1 MCSSDLGCGV
11 STGLGA
17 VWNTCKVT
25 AGSSVAVFGLG
36 AVGLAVVQAA
46 KMAGAS
52 RIIGVDLNKD
62 KFAIAT
68 TLGCT
73 DCVCPADHGDTPVQS
88 VIVGMTKW
96 GVDYSFDC
104 TGNTQVMRAALEC
117 APSPGCQSDAAPG
130 EKCFYEVRY
139 VAEGASGEGVHHKL
153 MILLDSVAI
162 RGDPFEDMVV
172 APGALDAAREAKVAN
187 LELVFCRQQHVL
199 ELQIS
204 VHDAFSVA
212 VLHGDDQLLEEAP

>member
-1 MCSSDLGCGV
+1 MQ
-11 STGLGA
+11 
-17 VWNTCKVT
+17 VT

-88 VIVGMTKW
+88 VIVGEYFYFW
-96 GVDYSFDC
+96 QFLAIFWQFLAIF
-104 TGNTQVMRAALEC
+104 GNGLYRQ
-117 APSPGCQSDAAPG
+117 
-130 EKCFYEVRY
+130 
-139 VAEGASGEGVHHKL
+139 
-153 MILLDSVAI
+153 LD
-162 RGDPFEDMVV
+162 
-172 APGALDAAREAKVAN
+172 
-187 LELVFCRQQHVL
+187 
-199 ELQIS
+199 
-204 VHDAFSVA
+204 
-212 VLHGDDQLLEEAP
+212 

>member
-1 MCSSDLGCGV
+1 LFIRV
-11 STGLGA
+11 Q
-17 VWNTCKVT
+17 VT

-88 VIVGMTKW
+88 VIVGE
-96 GVDYSFDC
+96 YFFIF
-104 TGNTQVMRAALEC
+104 GNFLAIFWQFLAIFGNGLYR
-117 APSPGCQSDAAPG
+117 Q
-130 EKCFYEVRY
+130 
-139 VAEGASGEGVHHKL
+139 
-153 MILLDSVAI
+153 LD
-162 RGDPFEDMVV
+162 
-172 APGALDAAREAKVAN
+172 
-187 LELVFCRQQHVL
+187 
-199 ELQIS
+199 
-204 VHDAFSVA
+204 
-212 VLHGDDQLLEEAP
+212 

>member
-1 MCSSDLGCGV
+1 LFICV
-11 STGLGA
+11 Q
-17 VWNTCKVT
+17 VT

-88 VIVGMTKW
+88 VIVGECI
-96 GVDYSFDC
+96 FIF
-104 TGNTQVMRAALEC
+104 GNFLAIFWQFLAIFGNGLYR
-117 APSPGCQSDAAPG
+117 Q
-130 EKCFYEVRY
+130 
-139 VAEGASGEGVHHKL
+139 
-153 MILLDSVAI
+153 LD
-162 RGDPFEDMVV
+162 
-172 APGALDAAREAKVAN
+172 
-187 LELVFCRQQHVL
+187 
-199 ELQIS
+199 
-204 VHDAFSVA
+204 
-212 VLHGDDQLLEEAP
+212 

>member
-1 MCSSDLGCGV
+1 MQ
-11 STGLGA
+11 
-17 VWNTCKVT
+17 VT

-88 VIVGMTKW
+88 VIVREYFFIFGNFW
-96 GVDYSFDC
+96 QFLAIVCIGNWFD
-104 TGNTQVMRAALEC
+104 V
-117 APSPGCQSDAAPG
+117 
-130 EKCFYEVRY
+130 
-139 VAEGASGEGVHHKL
+139 
-153 MILLDSVAI
+153 
-162 RGDPFEDMVV
+162 
-172 APGALDAAREAKVAN
+172 
-187 LELVFCRQQHVL
+187 VFCLSQ
-199 ELQIS
+199 
-204 VHDAFSVA
+204 A
-212 VLHGDDQLLEEAP
+212 